1 MTSELPRELRG
12 FLVLDV
18 LAIGS
23 DLYEA
28 DETAW
33 LETMANLI
41 RAGQTADLDYT
52 HLAEY
57 LEDMARRD
65 KREVGSRLA
74 VLVAHL
80 LKGQFQPER
89 RSNCW
94 RLTVEQ
100 QQQELTQLLESGVLY
115 NHTEEILAKAYANG
129 IRQAI
134 AETGLPAST
143 FPAECPFTLEA
154 LFSAGLNGE

>member
-1 MTSELPRELRG
+1 MVARST
-12 FLVLDV
+12 
-18 LAIGS
+18 AIGLP
-23 DLYEA
+23 DLYES

-33 LETMANLI
+33 LEAMAGMI
-41 RAGQTADLDYT
+41 RGGHSAELDYL

-80 LKGQFQPER
+80 LKWQYQPER
-89 RSNCW
+89 RSGSW
-94 RLTVEQ
+94 RVTVEQ
-100 QQQELTQLLESGVLY
+100 QQQELIQLLESGVLR
-115 NHTEEILAKAYANG
+115 NHADEILAKAYANG
-129 IRQAI
+129 IRQAV

-143 FPAECPFTLEA
+143 FPAECSYTVDTL
-154 LFSAGLNGE
+154 LSAELKDE